1 MWGWLESSNLK
12 VTDVDVKAEVSQ
24 ESHPT
29 DDLVEKI
36 LNHMAK
42 DTEATKTTDTT
53 EATKTTDTTETT
65 EATETKDATENTEAT
80 DTPSDEEAEWEKEL
94 DKKWDKRCDNCC
106 NERYIELVLP
116 RNQALLLCFMYCMN
130 MFFFMYNTNK
140 GVCRD

>member
-12 VTDVDVKAEVSQ
+12 VTDVDVKTEVSQ
-24 ESHPT
+24 EVSKEVSHPT
-29 DDLVEKI
+29 DDIVEKI

-42 DTEATKTTDTT
+42 DTEAK
-53 EATKTTDTTETT
+53 DTTETT
-65 EATETKDATENTEAT
+65 ETTDTTDNTEAT

-130 MFFFMYNTNK
+130 MFLFMYNTNT

>member
-42 DTEATKTTDTT
+42 DMETTDATK
-53 EATKTTDTTETT
+53 TT
-65 EATETKDATENTEAT
+65 EATETTETTDATENTEAT

-130 MFFFMYNTNK
+130 MFFFMYSTNT